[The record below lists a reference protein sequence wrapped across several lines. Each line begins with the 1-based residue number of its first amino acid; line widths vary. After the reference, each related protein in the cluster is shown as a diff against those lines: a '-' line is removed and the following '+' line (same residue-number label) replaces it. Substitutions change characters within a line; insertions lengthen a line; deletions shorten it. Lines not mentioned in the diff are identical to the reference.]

1 MGFVRKPRLSVWDLQ
16 GPQFSPLTRA
26 LINPS
31 GMRPGLIQVLGVAM
45 NDLLVIGI
53 TIVVFAVFF
62 LIVKGV
68 EHLER

>member
-1 MGFVRKPRLSVWDLQ
+1 M
-16 GPQFSPLTRA
+16 
-26 LINPS
+26 INPS
-31 GMRPGLIQVLGVAM
+31 GMRPGVIQVLGVAM

-53 TIVVFAVFF
+53 TIVVFAALF

>member
-1 MGFVRKPRLSVWDLQ
+1 
-16 GPQFSPLTRA
+16 
-26 LINPS
+26 
-31 GMRPGLIQVLGVAM
+31 M

-62 LIVKGV
+62 LIVRGG